1 MLFSADIKAVGAFSV
16 FIKEG
21 GKMTFSS
28 HKRHG
33 NKPDL
38 NNVFVF
44 EVALQ
49 RAFAAH
55 QVVITHGFFAASH
68 FGFYFNERF
77 LRQSR

>member
-1 MLFSADIKAVGAFSV
+1 
-16 FIKEG
+16 
-21 GKMTFSS
+21 MTFSS

-55 QVVITHGFFAASH
+55 QVVITHGFLPQATLVSTSMTFSPAITINVAFSH
-68 FGFYFNERF
+68 
-77 LRQSR
+77 